1 MRPFADDV
9 YTLSRYHTEVTGLD
23 QTSITMKERKLL
35 TLIRE
40 IGFGEVKVF
49 IADGQPVRVEEIKK
63 SVKL

>member
-1 MRPFADDV
+1 MRPFTDIV
-9 YTLSRYHTEVTGLD
+9 YTLLQCNTEVTEVD

-40 IGFGEVKVF
+40 IGFGEVKVY

>member
-1 MRPFADDV
+1 MERTVKIDC
-9 YTLSRYHTEVTGLD
+9 TE
-23 QTSITMKERKLL
+23 KEQMLL
-35 TLIRE
+35 QLIRE

>member
-1 MRPFADDV
+1 MERTVKIDC
-9 YTLSRYHTEVTGLD
+9 TE
-23 QTSITMKERKLL
+23 KEQKLL
-35 TLIRE
+35 QLIRE